1 MIGRLPS
8 VAIAL
13 AALLA
18 AGSLVPDAM
27 HQAQAANHYSTEP
40 ELFHNYYVPPGNY
53 GGVPAQLYLSPVPTP
68 PVVGHTY
75 VTYQPLL
82 PHEFLYPH
90 CRKYWRYN
98 NSNDRW
104 TRTQVVWQQSC
115 FFLDDLLPCPW

>member
-1 MIGRLPS
+1 MIGRFSS

-13 AALLA
+13 ATLVA
-18 AGSLVPDAM
+18 AGSLDPDATR
-27 HQAQAANHYSTEP
+27 QVQAANHYSTEP

-98 NSNDRW
+98 SSNGGW
-104 TRTQVVWQQSC
+104 TRTVAVWQRSY
-115 FFLDDLLPCPW
+115 FPLDDLLPCPW